1 MDETLKPLR
10 IPPQISVYADKHN
23 VSHLVESM
31 VTSLVME
38 QPDDPISYL
47 ITFLQRLSLDNP
59 RVLLLGPPAVGKHML
74 AKTLSNELRAVH
86 LTSESLLKGLSEEED
101 SAEVLVQ
108 QLQQRLKETDC
119 FHKGWVLVGIPQTRV
134 QVLQL
139 QRAGIIPEHVV
150 MLDAPEEVLLQRNH
164 GKLTDPVTG
173 DVYHQL
179 FVQPENDT
187 IRRRLERGRGL
198 SEEQLLAEVQRFRC
212 EVTALK
218 SAYQHVLK
226 VFNADQPPAD
236 VYQQALTFVRTRRH
250 FRTPRIV
257 LVGPSGSGKS
267 HLARLL
273 SEKYKLVDVSCGG
286 LLRSVVSDGS
296 ALGAQ
301 IQLYMDVGRQVPD
314 SLLMP
319 VLEARLSRV
328 DCSCRGWI
336 LHGFPCDMQQAKSLH
351 ESQYQPNRVFFLE
364 ASDDICMQRLSLRG
378 TDPVS
383 GERYHA
389 VTQPAPSSEVQ
400 DRLRTAPYDGSGAL
414 TQRLRRF
421 RLNYEGLQT
430 MYPDALHLDAD
441 QDPHTVLESLESRLY
456 TN

>member
-31 VTSLVME
+31 VTGLVLE

-47 ITFLQRLSLDNP
+47 ISFLKRLSLDSP
-59 RVLLLGPPAVGKHML
+59 KVLLLGPPAVGKHTL
-74 AKTLSNELRAVH
+74 AKTLSNELRAIY
-86 LTSESLLKGLSEEED
+86 LTAESLLKGLSEEED
-101 SAEVLVQ
+101 SAEILVQ
-108 QLQQRLKETDC
+108 RLQRRLKETDC

-150 MLDAPEEVLLQRNH
+150 MLDAPEEVLLQRNN

-173 DVYHQL
+173 DIYHQL
-179 FVQPENDT
+179 FIQPENDT
-187 IRRRLERGRGL
+187 IRRRLERRRGP
-198 SEEQLLAEVQRFRC
+198 SDEQLLAEMQRYRC

-236 VYQQALTFVRTRRH
+236 VYQQ
-250 FRTPRIV
+250 
-257 LVGPSGSGKS
+257 
-267 HLARLL
+267 
-273 SEKYKLVDVSCGG
+273 VSCGG

-296 ALGAQ
+296 GLGAQ
-301 IQLYMDVGRQVPD
+301 IQPYMDVGRPVPE

-336 LHGFPCDMQQAKSLH
+336 LHGFPCDMQQAMSLH

-364 ASDDICMQRLSLRG
+364 ASNDVCMQRLSLRG

-400 DRLRTAPYDGSGAL
+400 DRLRTAPYDGSAAL
-414 TQRLRRF
+414 SQRLRQFRF
-421 RLNYEGLQT
+421 NCEGLQT
-430 MYPDALHLDAD
+430 IYPDAIHLDAD

>member
-23 VSHLVESM
+23 VSHLVE
-31 VTSLVME
+31 VIALVME

-47 ITFLQRLSLDNP
+47 ITFLQRLSLDSECP
-59 RVLLLGPPAVGKHML
+59 RVLLLGPPAVGKHTLVSSRDITSCYNFLSIFSFL
-74 AKTLSNELRAVH
+74 AGSNR
-86 LTSESLLKGLSEEED
+86 T
-101 SAEVLVQ
+101 AEVLLEPSSIRRFRFCWPFQ
-108 QLQQRLKETDC
+108 
-119 FHKGWVLVGIPQTRV
+119 GWVLVGIPQTRV

-164 GKLTDPVTG
+164 GKLTDPITG
-173 DVYHQL
+173 G
-179 FVQPENDT
+179 ES
-187 IRRRLERGRGL
+187 GL
-198 SEEQLLAEVQRFRC
+198 VRPHHRTSEPQLLAEVHRC
-212 EVTALK
+212 WVLIRPK
-218 SAYQHVLK
+218 LNLMSVSAG
-226 VFNADQPPAD
+226 PS
-236 VYQQALTFVRTRRH
+236 ALTFVQTRRH

-273 SEKYKLVDVSCGG
+273 SEKYKVVDVSCGS

-301 IQLYMDVGRQVPD
+301 IQPYMDVVPD

-319 VLEARLSRV
+319 VLEARLSQV

-364 ASDDICMQRLSLRG
+364 ASNDVCMQRLSLRG

-400 DRLRTAPYDGSGAL
+400 DRLQTAPYDGSGAV
-414 TQRLRRF
+414 TQRLRQFRF
-421 RLNYEGLQT
+421 NCEGLQT
-430 MYPDALHLDAD
+430 IYPDAIHLDAD
-441 QDPHTVLESLESRLY
+441 LDPHSVLESLESRLY

>member
-47 ITFLQRLSLDNP
+47 ITFLQRLSLDSP
-59 RVLLLGPPAVGKHML
+59 RVLLLGPPAVGKHTL

-164 GKLTDPVTG
+164 GKLTDPITG

-187 IRRRLERGRGL
+187 IRWRLEKGRSL
-198 SEEQLLAEVQRFRC
+198 SDQQLLAEVQRYRC

-218 SAYQHVLK
+218 AAYQHVLK

-236 VYQQALTFVRTRRH
+236 VYQQALTFVQTRRH

-273 SEKYKLVDVSCGG
+273 SEKYKVVDVSCGS

-301 IQLYMDVGRQVPD
+301 IQPYMDVGRPVPD

-319 VLEARLSRV
+319 VLEARLSQV

-364 ASDDICMQRLSLRG
+364 ASNDVCMQRLSLRG

-400 DRLRTAPYDGSGAL
+400 DRLQTAPYDGSGAV
-414 TQRLRRF
+414 TQRLRQFRF
-421 RLNYEGLQT
+421 NCEGLQT
-430 MYPDALHLDAD
+430 IYPDAIHLDAD
-441 QDPHTVLESLESRLY
+441 LDPHSVLESLESRLY

>member
-1 MDETLKPLR
+1 M
-10 IPPQISVYADKHN
+10 PPPPPCSNMESHDLHVSV
-23 VSHLVESM
+23 
-31 VTSLVME
+31 
-38 QPDDPISYL
+38 Q
-47 ITFLQRLSLDNP
+47 
-59 RVLLLGPPAVGKHML
+59 
-74 AKTLSNELRAVH
+74 
-86 LTSESLLKGLSEEED
+86 ED
-101 SAEVLVQ
+101 SSEVLVQ

-236 VYQQALTFVRTRRH
+236 VYQQAAAACSGRWSLT
-250 FRTPRIV
+250 V
-257 LVGPSGSGKS
+257 LLWELRFSSTWMSAAQVSSEPSLSSVFLDGLGSD
-267 HLARLL
+267 HLC
-273 SEKYKLVDVSCGG
+273 S
-286 LLRSVVSDGS
+286 
-296 ALGAQ
+296 
-301 IQLYMDVGRQVPD
+301 VPD

-364 ASDDICMQRLSLRG
+364 ASDDVCMQRLSLRG

-400 DRLRTAPYDGSGAL
+400 DRLRTAPFHLL
-414 TQRLRRF
+414 TRIRTSRTICVSV
-421 RLNYEGLQT
+421 QT

>member
-1 MDETLKPLR
+1 
-10 IPPQISVYADKHN
+10 
-23 VSHLVESM
+23 
-31 VTSLVME
+31 
-38 QPDDPISYL
+38 
-47 ITFLQRLSLDNP
+47 
-59 RVLLLGPPAVGKHML
+59 
-74 AKTLSNELRAVH
+74 
-86 LTSESLLKGLSEEED
+86 
-101 SAEVLVQ
+101 
-108 QLQQRLKETDC
+108 
-119 FHKGWVLVGIPQTRV
+119 
-134 QVLQL
+134 
-139 QRAGIIPEHVV
+139 

-187 IRRRLERGRGL
+187 IRWRLEKGRSL
-198 SEEQLLAEVQRFRC
+198 SDQQLLAEVQRYRC

-218 SAYQHVLK
+218 AAYQHVLK

-236 VYQQALTFVRTRRH
+236 VYQQALTFVQTRRH

-273 SEKYKLVDVSCGG
+273 SEKYKVVDVSCGG

-301 IQLYMDVGRQVPD
+301 IQPYMDVGRPVPD

-319 VLEARLSRV
+319 VLEARLSQV

-364 ASDDICMQRLSLRG
+364 ASNDVCMQRLSLRG

-400 DRLRTAPYDGSGAL
+400 DRLQTAPYDGSGAV
-414 TQRLRRF
+414 TQRLRQFRF
-421 RLNYEGLQT
+421 NCEGLQT
-430 MYPDALHLDAD
+430 IYPDAIHLDAD
-441 QDPHTVLESLESRLY
+441 QDPHSVLESLESRLY

>member
-86 LTSESLLKGLSEEED
+86 LTSENLLKGLSEEED
-101 SAEVLVQ
+101 SSEVLVQ

-301 IQLYMDVGRQVPD
+301 IQLYMDVGRPVPD

-364 ASDDICMQRLSLRG
+364 ASDDVCMQRLSLRG

>member
-1 MDETLKPLR
+1 MQLLPPLNLVATETSISPSLAFLR
-10 IPPQISVYADKHN
+10 TSTHTVWSCDHLQ
-23 VSHLVESM
+23 VSSEGSGELDSQTPRLM
-31 VTSLVME
+31 GNGPAFS
-38 QPDDPISYL
+38 SA
-47 ITFLQRLSLDNP
+47 FLA
-59 RVLLLGPPAVGKHML
+59 G
-74 AKTLSNELRAVH
+74 SNR
-86 LTSESLLKGLSEEED
+86 T
-101 SAEVLVQ
+101 AEVLLEPSSIRRFRFCWPFQ
-108 QLQQRLKETDC
+108 
-119 FHKGWVLVGIPQTRV
+119 GWVLVGIPQTRV

-187 IRRRLERGRGL
+187 IRWRLEKGRSL
-198 SEEQLLAEVQRFRC
+198 SDQQLLAEVQRYRC

-218 SAYQHVLK
+218 AAYQHVLK

-236 VYQQALTFVRTRRH
+236 VYQQALTFVQTRRH

-273 SEKYKLVDVSCGG
+273 SEKYKVVDVSCGG

-301 IQLYMDVGRQVPD
+301 IQPYMDVVPD

-319 VLEARLSRV
+319 VLEARLSQV

-351 ESQYQPNRVFFLE
+351 ESQYQPNRGQVHIRPDQNPGQVVQVP
-364 ASDDICMQRLSLRG
+364 AHGCIWAC
-378 TDPVS
+378 
-383 GERYHA
+383 RYHA

-400 DRLRTAPYDGSGAL
+400 DRLQTAPYDGSGAV
-414 TQRLRRF
+414 TQRLRQFRF
-421 RLNYEGLQT
+421 NCEGLQVT
-430 MYPDALHLDAD
+430 MATAFNMDPDQNQQNNLCLCPDY
-441 QDPHTVLESLESRLY
+441 LSRCY
-456 TN
+456 SPGR

>member
-1 MDETLKPLR
+1 R
-10 IPPQISVYADKHN
+10 S
-23 VSHLVESM
+23 
-31 VTSLVME
+31 SL
-38 QPDDPISYL
+38 
-47 ITFLQRLSLDNP
+47 
-59 RVLLLGPPAVGKHML
+59 
-74 AKTLSNELRAVH
+74 
-86 LTSESLLKGLSEEED
+86 
-101 SAEVLVQ
+101 
-108 QLQQRLKETDC
+108 
-119 FHKGWVLVGIPQTRV
+119 GWVLVGIPQTRV

-164 GKLTDPVTG
+164 GKLTDPITG

-187 IRRRLERGRGL
+187 IRWRLEKGRSL
-198 SEEQLLAEVQRFRC
+198 SDQQLLAEVHRC
-212 EVTALK
+212 WVLIRPK
-218 SAYQHVLK
+218 LNLMSVSAG
-226 VFNADQPPAD
+226 PS
-236 VYQQALTFVRTRRH
+236 ALTFVQTRRH

-273 SEKYKLVDVSCGG
+273 SEKYKVVDVSCGS

-301 IQLYMDVGRQVPD
+301 IQPYMDVVPD

-319 VLEARLSRV
+319 VLEARLSQV

-364 ASDDICMQRLSLRG
+364 ASNDVCMQRLSLRG

-400 DRLRTAPYDGSGAL
+400 DRLQTAPYDGSGAV
-414 TQRLRRF
+414 TQRLR
-421 RLNYEGLQT
+421 QT
-430 MYPDALHLDAD
+430 ICVSVQTIYPDAIHLDAD
-441 QDPHTVLESLESRLY
+441 LDPHSVLESLESRLY